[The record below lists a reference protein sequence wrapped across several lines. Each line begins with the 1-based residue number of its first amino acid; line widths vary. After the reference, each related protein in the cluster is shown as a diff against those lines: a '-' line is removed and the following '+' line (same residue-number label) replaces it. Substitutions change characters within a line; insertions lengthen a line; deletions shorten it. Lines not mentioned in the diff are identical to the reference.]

1 MRIDFHTHSFPDSLA
16 PRAMEKL
23 KEVFVSVMS
32 IHPAT
37 DGTASDAERLLR
49 SIGID
54 KAVVCN
60 IATNAKQEEK
70 VNGYAISLL
79 DNDFFYP
86 LGSVHP
92 DSENIEPELD
102 RLLASG
108 IKGVKL
114 HPDYVGIEL
123 SDKRF
128 DRIFSLLS
136 ERDMFTVVHT
146 GYDPISPDKIH
157 ATPEMLRKTVEKYN
171 NLKLI
176 AAHMGGFRQ
185 SQGVLEQLVGTSI
198 YLDTSLSALRVS
210 EWDNLYKILETHDE
224 NRILFATD
232 TPWTKPSEEIAF
244 LENAPVSS
252 EKKEKIF
259 SKNALALLGK

>member
-1 MRIDFHTHSFPDSLA
+1 MRIDFHTHNFPDSLA

-23 KEVFVSVMS
+23 KEVFVSVMGLY
-32 IHPAT
+32 PAT

-49 SIGID
+49 SVGVD

-60 IATNAKQEEK
+60 IATNTKQEAK
-70 VNGYAISLL
+70 VNSYAVSLL
-79 DNDFFYP
+79 EKDFFYP

-92 DSENIEPELD
+92 DSENMEDELD
-102 RLLASG
+102 RLLDSG
-108 IKGVKL
+108 IHGIKL

-123 SDKRF
+123 SDRRF

-146 GYDPISPDKIH
+146 GYDPISPDKVH
-157 ATPEMLRKTVEKYN
+157 ATPEMLRKTVEKYK

-176 AAHMGGFRQ
+176 AAHMGGFRK
-185 SQGVLEQLVGTSI
+185 SEGVLRHLVGTNI
-198 YLDTSLSALRVS
+198 YLDTSLSALRLD
-210 EWDNLYKILETHDE
+210 EKENLYKILDNHDE

-232 TPWTKPSEEIAF
+232 TPWTKPGMEIAF
-244 LENAPVSS
+244 IENAPISD

-259 SKNALALLGK
+259 SKNALALLRQ